1 MTNLSEA
8 ELNEIMMYTGMDLLM
23 LVPKWTK
30 LPVIH
35 FCRDTR
41 GVVQFVTILKD
52 INTASTPL
60 CNSQAE
66 EVE

>member
-1 MTNLSEA
+1 
-8 ELNEIMMYTGMDLLM
+8 LLM

-60 CNSQAE
+60 CNS
-66 EVE
+66 EVEGVE